1 MAQVAEYWREHFD
14 LSHIVERDWATLRAK
29 LDGKMHVYCGTMD
42 NYCARH
48 RCPPALAVARTSSR
62 QVTHW
67 LAACLLVR
75 R

>member
-14 LSHIVERDWATLRAK
+14 LSYIVERDWATLRAK

-48 RCPPALAVARTSSR
+48 RCPLL
-62 QVTHW
+62 W
-67 LAACLLVR
+67 LMLVHDK
-75 R
+75 